1 MPKYH
6 FLFWLSSFLLLSEI
20 KAQSP
25 VDSLIRLLPKTQND
39 TAVARLY
46 KSIAD
51 QLQNEPK
58 RAIHYANEGLKWVEK
73 MNWPKGI
80 AIFKGMLGRLYT
92 DEGDYERAM
101 PLILSEIQIHRT
113 NEDTFNLS
121 SATNALGTLHL
132 RQGQYSPALQAFFAA
147 LKLAE
152 QAKIETLQPL
162 LLENIAIVYSEQQY
176 FDKSFAYTRRALQ
189 RYRRLDD
196 QYGMAACHASLANKY
211 QLLAD
216 TAKAIES
223 YQRAL
228 FLLKKVDAPLKLAE
242 VYQNQ
247 ALLFKKIHQRLDRQ
261 LKAQEIW
268 DESFPGHQLSITNL
282 SNIAWTFLDSAKQ
295 NSKTAAQAALKLA
308 NQSYQKAFEL
318 ANQSRDRGN
327 LHLLLGLK
335 AELAAAQAQ
344 YEQAYRAMYQF
355 HAQHDS
361 IYSQAS
367 KNKLAEAE
375 SNYFLEKKNA
385 EIAIQELTIIQQRR
399 VQWAFVLSSLLLLL
413 IVFLLYRASQMRRK
427 SNEKLQV
434 LNQSLDQANRQ
445 KAQLLAVI
453 SHDLRHPLS
462 NLINLLTLQKNDP
475 DLLSPE
481 LALKSQEKITQNTEV
496 LLENLE
502 NMLLWSKE
510 QMSQASVQVEAVPVA
525 ALFQRLRATYVDQAE
540 IAWTFQSTG
549 NLMLKTDPN
558 YLWIILQNL
567 SSNAQKALKSQADGQ
582 IDWRAWPE
590 DSHVHLEI
598 RDNGPG
604 FSPELLEQLNAQTGP
619 DLLLSGFGLQVVRDF
634 AQKLGLELQFG
645 NLESGGAWVR
655 MVRVT

>member
-1 MPKYH
+1 MPKH
-6 FLFWLSSFLLLSEI
+6 HLLFWLCSCLFLSEI

-25 VDSLIRLLPKTQND
+25 LDSLIHLLPRTPND
-39 TAVARLY
+39 TAKARLY

-58 RAIHYANEGLKWVEK
+58 RAIHYANEGLKWVQK
-73 MNWPKGI
+73 MGWTKGI
-80 AIFKGMLGRLYT
+80 GIFKGMLGRLYT
-92 DEGDYERAM
+92 DEGDYQRAM
-101 PLILSEIQIHRT
+101 PLILAEIQIHRT
-113 NEDTFNLS
+113 NQDTFNLS

-152 QAKIETLQPL
+152 QAKITVLQPL

-176 FDKSFAYTRRALQ
+176 FDKSFSYTRRALQ
-189 RYRRLDD
+189 RYHSLDD

-216 TAKAIES
+216 TAQAIQA

-247 ALLFKKIHQRLDRQ
+247 ALLFKKTHQRLDRQ

-282 SNIAWTFLDSAKQ
+282 GNIAWTFLDSAKQ
-295 NSKTAAQAALKLA
+295 STKTKKQALVKAHAA
-308 NQSYQKAFEL
+308 YQRAFEL
-318 ANQSRDRGN
+318 AKHAQDQGN
-327 LHLLLGLK
+327 LHFLLGLK
-335 AELAAAQAQ
+335 AELMAAEGNFQD
-344 YEQAYRAMYQF
+344 AYQSMYQF

-361 IYSQAS
+361 IYSQES

-385 EIAIQELTIIQQRR
+385 EIAIQELTIGQQKK
-399 VQWAFVLSSLLLLL
+399 VQWAFVLGSLLLLL
-413 IVFLLYRASQMRRK
+413 IVFLLYRTSQIRRK
-427 SNEKLQV
+427 SNEQLQS

-462 NLINLLTLQKNDP
+462 NLINLLSLQKNDP
-475 DLLSPE
+475 DLLSPD
-481 LALKSQEKITQNTEV
+481 LALKSQEKITQNTEA

-502 NMLLWSKE
+502 NMLLWSKA
-510 QMSQASVQVEAVPVA
+510 QMSQVSLQMEPVLIST
-525 ALFQRLRATYVDQAE
+525 LFQRLKQTYAGQAE
-540 IAWTFQSTG
+540 IKWIFDSPTDLTF
-549 NLMLKTDPN
+549 KTDPN

-567 SSNAQKALKSQADGQ
+567 SSNAQKALKGRTNAQ
-582 IDWRAWPE
+582 IEWRAWRE
-590 DSHVHLEI
+590 GNRVHLQI
-598 RDNGPG
+598 QDNGPG
-604 FSPELLEQLNAQTGP
+604 FSPAMLEQLKTPGST
-619 DLLLSGFGLQVVRDF
+619 DLLLSGFGLQVVQDF
-634 AQKLGLELQFG
+634 AQKLGLELRFG
-645 NLESGGAWVR
+645 NLEEGGAWVE
-655 MVRVT
+655 MVG